1 MVIVLPNNANVVSTA
16 NQAAGLSKKRV
27 EVILTQSMPQG
38 IASLFAVQYDE
49 AVDQILAAMRAAAT
63 SIRTIEVT
71 HAVRDAELDGLQV
84 RKGEVLAI
92 LDGKLAVAGD
102 DVESVVTDMF
112 ESLSVGR
119 NSIVTVYAGQG
130 TSHEAAQQL
139 HETLERRYPQITI
152 ESSVGGQPHYQFIVS
167 VE

>member
-1 MVIVLPNNANVVSTA
+1 
-16 NQAAGLSKKRV
+16 
-27 EVILTQSMPQG
+27 
-38 IASLFAVQYDE
+38 
-49 AVDQILAAMRAAAT
+49 MRAAAT

-84 RKGEVLAI
+84 RKGEVLGI

-112 ESLSVGR
+112 ENLSVGR

-130 TSHEAAQQL
+130 TSREAAQQL